1 MERWNNGRE
10 LEQQRDWKSKL
21 NHHLVFMAQYSN
33 IPTFQYSTIPN
44 LLKGE
49 TMDQSTTNILVSGVG
64 GQGVILASDIMSEVF
79 MEAGY
84 DVKKSEVHGMAM
96 RGGIVT
102 SHFRFGKKVYS
113 PLIKEGEA
121 DIIFAFEQ
129 LEGLRWINYL
139 RPTGRIVMNDHKIN
153 PPAVN
158 LGEMEYPKDI
168 PEITRSKIK
177 NFYLIKGTEI
187 ALQLGDVRAANV
199 VLLGAIS
206 KFFEVNGD
214 LWLKTILNY
223 LPPKVHELNRKA
235 FAAGRDQIT

>member
-1 MERWNNGRE
+1 ME
-10 LEQQRDWKSKL
+10 Q
-21 NHHLVFMAQYSN
+21 M
-33 IPTFQYSTIPN
+33 
-44 LLKGE
+44 
-49 TMDQSTTNILVSGVG
+49 TTNILVAGVG

-102 SHFRFGKKVYS
+102 SHFRFGKKVHS
-113 PLIKEGEA
+113 PLIKEGET
-121 DIIFAFEQ
+121 DILFAFEQ

-139 RPTGRIVMNDHKIN
+139 RPDGRIVMNDHKIN

-158 LGEMEYPKDI
+158 LGEMEYPKAI
-168 PEITRSKIK
+168 PEVIRSKIK
-177 NFYLIKGTEI
+177 NFYLVKGTEI

-206 KFFEVNGD
+206 KFFEVNED

-223 LPPKVHELNRKA
+223 LPPKVHDLNRKA
-235 FAAGRDQIT
+235 FSAGRDQISQA

>member
-1 MERWNNGRE
+1 
-10 LEQQRDWKSKL
+10 
-21 NHHLVFMAQYSN
+21 
-33 IPTFQYSTIPN
+33 
-44 LLKGE
+44 
-49 TMDQSTTNILVSGVG
+49 MDQITTNILVAGVG

-113 PLIKEGEA
+113 PLIKEGEV
-121 DIIFAFEQ
+121 DILFAFEQ
-129 LEGLRWINYL
+129 LEGLRWVNHL
-139 RPTGRIVMNDHKIN
+139 RPNGKIMMNDHTIN

-158 LGEMEYPKDI
+158 LGEMEYPKNI
-168 PEITRSKIK
+168 PEKIK
-177 NFYLIKGTEI
+177 SKFKDFYLVKGTEM
-187 ALQLGDVRAANV
+187 ALQLGDARAANV

-206 KFFEVNGD
+206 KFFEVTED

-235 FAAGRDQIT
+235 FSAGRDQISRD

>member
-1 MERWNNGRE
+1 
-10 LEQQRDWKSKL
+10 
-21 NHHLVFMAQYSN
+21 
-33 IPTFQYSTIPN
+33 
-44 LLKGE
+44 
-49 TMDQSTTNILVSGVG
+49 MDQMTTNILVAGVG
-64 GQGVILASDIMSEVF
+64 GQGVILASDIMCEVF

-121 DIIFAFEQ
+121 DILFAFEQ
-129 LEGLRWINYL
+129 LEGLRWVNHL
-139 RPTGRIVMNDHKIN
+139 RLNGKIVMNDHKIN

-158 LGEMEYPKDI
+158 LGEMEYPKAI
-168 PEITRSKIK
+168 PKMIRSKIK
-177 NFYLIKGTEI
+177 NFYLVKGTEI

-206 KFFEVNGD
+206 KFFELNED

-223 LPPKVHELNRKA
+223 LPAKVHELNKKA
-235 FAAGRDQIT
+235 FSAGREQIV

>member
-1 MERWNNGRE
+1 
-10 LEQQRDWKSKL
+10 
-21 NHHLVFMAQYSN
+21 
-33 IPTFQYSTIPN
+33 
-44 LLKGE
+44 
-49 TMDQSTTNILVSGVG
+49 MDHMTTNILVSGVG

-113 PLIKEGEA
+113 PLIKQGEV
-121 DIIFAFEQ
+121 DILFAFEQ
-129 LEGLRWINYL
+129 LEGLRWVNHL
-139 RPTGRIVMNDHKIN
+139 RPDGKIVMNDHKIN

-158 LGEMEYPKDI
+158 LGEMEYPKAI
-168 PEITRSKIK
+168 PEMIRSKIK
-177 NFYLIKGTEI
+177 NFYLVKGTEI

-199 VLLGAIS
+199 VLLGGIS
-206 KFFEVNGD
+206 KFFEVNED

-223 LPPKVHELNRKA
+223 LPPKVHELNKKA
-235 FAAGRDQIT
+235 FSAGRDQISQS

>member
-1 MERWNNGRE
+1 
-10 LEQQRDWKSKL
+10 
-21 NHHLVFMAQYSN
+21 
-33 IPTFQYSTIPN
+33 
-44 LLKGE
+44 
-49 TMDQSTTNILVSGVG
+49 MDQSTTNILVSGVG

-113 PLIKEGEA
+113 PLIKEGEV
-121 DIIFAFEQ
+121 DILFAFEQ

-139 RPTGRIVMNDHKIN
+139 RPTGRIVMNDHKVN

-158 LGEMEYPKDI
+158 LGEMEYPKGI
-168 PEITRSKIK
+168 PEIVQSKIK
-177 NFYLIKGTEI
+177 NFYLVKGTEI
-187 ALQLGDVRAANV
+187 ALELGDVRAANV

-214 LWLKTILNY
+214 LWLKTILNN
-223 LPPKVHELNRKA
+223 LPTKVHELNRKA
-235 FAAGRDQIT
+235 FSAGRDQIPEV

>member
-1 MERWNNGRE
+1 
-10 LEQQRDWKSKL
+10 
-21 NHHLVFMAQYSN
+21 
-33 IPTFQYSTIPN
+33 
-44 LLKGE
+44 
-49 TMDQSTTNILVSGVG
+49 MDQSATNILVSGVG

-113 PLIKEGEA
+113 PLIKEGEV
-121 DIIFAFEQ
+121 DILFAFEQ

-139 RPTGRIVMNDHKIN
+139 RPTGKIVMNDHKVN

-158 LGEMEYPKDI
+158 LGEMEYPKGI
-168 PEITRSKIK
+168 PEIVRSKIK
-177 NFYLIKGTEI
+177 NFYLVKGTEI

-214 LWLKTILNY
+214 LWLKTILNN
-223 LPPKVHELNRKA
+223 LPPKVHELSRKA
-235 FAAGRDQIT
+235 FSAGRDQISEA

>member
-1 MERWNNGRE
+1 
-10 LEQQRDWKSKL
+10 
-21 NHHLVFMAQYSN
+21 
-33 IPTFQYSTIPN
+33 
-44 LLKGE
+44 
-49 TMDQSTTNILVSGVG
+49 MDHMTTNILVAGVG

-113 PLIKEGEA
+113 PLIKQGEV
-121 DIIFAFEQ
+121 DILFAFEQ
-129 LEGLRWINYL
+129 LEGLRWVNHL
-139 RPTGRIVMNDHKIN
+139 RPNGKIVMNDHKIN

-158 LGEMEYPKDI
+158 LGEMEYPKAI
-168 PEITRSKIK
+168 PEMIRSKIK
-177 NFYLIKGTEI
+177 NFYLVKGTEI

-199 VLLGAIS
+199 VLLGGIS
-206 KFFEVNGD
+206 NFFEVNED

-223 LPPKVHELNRKA
+223 LPPKVHELNKKA
-235 FAAGRDQIT
+235 FSAGRDQISQS

>member
-1 MERWNNGRE
+1 
-10 LEQQRDWKSKL
+10 
-21 NHHLVFMAQYSN
+21 
-33 IPTFQYSTIPN
+33 
-44 LLKGE
+44 
-49 TMDQSTTNILVSGVG
+49 MDQMTTNVLVAGVG

-121 DIIFAFEQ
+121 DILFAFEQ
-129 LEGLRWINYL
+129 LEGLRWVNHL
-139 RPTGRIVMNDHKIN
+139 RLNGKILMNDHKIN

-158 LGEMEYPKDI
+158 LGEMEYPKAI
-168 PEITRSKIK
+168 PEMIRSKIK
-177 NFYLIKGTEI
+177 NFYLVKGTEI

-206 KFFEVNGD
+206 KFFELNED

-223 LPPKVHELNRKA
+223 LPAKVHELNKKA
-235 FAAGRDQIT
+235 FSAGRDQILQS

>member
-1 MERWNNGRE
+1 
-10 LEQQRDWKSKL
+10 
-21 NHHLVFMAQYSN
+21 
-33 IPTFQYSTIPN
+33 
-44 LLKGE
+44 
-49 TMDQSTTNILVSGVG
+49 MDQMTTNILVAGVG

-113 PLIKEGEA
+113 PLIKEGEV
-121 DIIFAFEQ
+121 DILFAFEQ
-129 LEGLRWINYL
+129 LEGFRWINHL
-139 RPTGRIVMNDHKIN
+139 RANGKIVMNDHKIN

-168 PEITRSKIK
+168 PETIQSKIK
-177 NFYLIKGTEI
+177 NFYLVKGTEI

-206 KFFEVNGD
+206 KFFEVNED

-235 FAAGRDQIT
+235 FSAGRDQISQV